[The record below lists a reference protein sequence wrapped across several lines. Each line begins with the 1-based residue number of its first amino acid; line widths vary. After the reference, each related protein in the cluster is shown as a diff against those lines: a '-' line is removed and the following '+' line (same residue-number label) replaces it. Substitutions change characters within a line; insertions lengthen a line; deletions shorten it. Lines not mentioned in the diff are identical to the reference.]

1 MRRITATI
9 VGIGLVMA
17 AEHASG
23 QCVGDANGDGTVRVN
38 ELVTAVND
46 SLNGCDFQSVTLNFA
61 AKVGDAAFACGQ
73 QYSGLGT
80 TAVTF
85 IPADLRLYLSDVQ
98 LIGPDDRAVP
108 IVLDQDELWQF
119 ENVVAL
125 DFEDKT
131 PPCSLG
137 TPQMNTT
144 VRGRV
149 PRGEYHGV
157 RFVLGV
163 PFSLNHLDTA
173 TSQSPLSL
181 SAMFWSW
188 QGGRKFLRIDEATDL
203 FRVHV
208 GSTQCESTI
217 PTRPP
222 TAPCGRPNRGEVI
235 LRNFN
240 PATQTIVA
248 DLAALLASS
257 DLEANQ
263 EETPPGCMSGFEDRD
278 CEPLFQNLG
287 INFDNGLP
295 DASRQTFFRVE

>member
-1 MRRITATI
+1 MHRIAATTF
-9 VGIGLVMA
+9 GIAVILAVELA
-17 AEHASG
+17 NA
-23 QCVGDANGDGTVRVN
+23 QCVGDANGDGAVRVD

-46 SLNGCDFQSVTLNFA
+46 SLSGCDFQPVILNFA

-73 QYSGLGT
+73 QYTGLGT
-80 TAVTF
+80 RGSTF
-85 IPADLRLYLSDVQ
+85 IPADLRLYLSDIR
-98 LIGPDDRAVP
+98 LIDADDRAMPV
-108 IVLDQDELWQF
+108 ILDQDGVWQF

-125 DFEDKT
+125 DFEDGT

-137 TPQMNTT
+137 TPQMNLT
-144 VRGRV
+144 VKGRV
-149 PRGEYHGV
+149 APGEYNGV
-157 RFVLGV
+157 RFVLGL
-163 PFSLNHLDTA
+163 PFSLNHLDSA
-173 TSQSPLSL
+173 TSQSPLNL

-203 FRVHV
+203 FRIHV
-208 GSTQCESTI
+208 GSTQCQATI

-235 LRNFN
+235 LRDFD

-257 DLEANQ
+257 DLETNQ
-263 EETPPGCMSGFEDRD
+263 EETAPGCMSGFEDGD
-278 CEPLFQNLG
+278 CGPLFQNLG